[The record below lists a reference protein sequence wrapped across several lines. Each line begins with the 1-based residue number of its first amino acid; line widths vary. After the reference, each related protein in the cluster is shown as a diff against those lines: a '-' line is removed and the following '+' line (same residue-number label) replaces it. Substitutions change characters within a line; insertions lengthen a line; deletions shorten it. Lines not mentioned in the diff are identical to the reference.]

1 MDTGVQ
7 AMFIISL
14 VLWCTISFALDDAAA
29 TRIPN
34 VGILPL
40 SMKENPQLCQLCEE
54 FASEALF
61 YLNEN
66 ETQTE
71 IIDTLHQACSKFGSF
86 KLECTRLVDYYVP
99 LFFTKIASLSPEEF
113 CASASFCGGV
123 TFIRLPRHEDTCTLC
138 HEVVDEVVTNLEDPG
153 MELKIIE
160 ILLKGCNNAEDYVQ
174 KCKRLIIQNAPII
187 MENIKKFLEKRDFCN
202 SIHVCGSKS
211 VRAGSQVLRSLSSA

>member
-1 MDTGVQ
+1 MDTGAQ

-14 VLWCTISFALDDAAA
+14 VLWCTTSFALDDAAA
-29 TRIPN
+29 TRIPI
-34 VGILPL
+34 VGTLPL

>member
-1 MDTGVQ
+1 MDTGAQ

-14 VLWCTISFALDDAAA
+14 VLWCTTSFALDDAAA
-29 TRIPN
+29 TRIPI
-34 VGILPL
+34 VGTLPL

-153 MELKIIE
+153 MEVFACYTII
-160 ILLKGCNNAEDYVQ
+160 ISFYATQFLYGLCLFFML
-174 KCKRLIIQNAPII
+174 CSLIVMIQVT
-187 MENIKKFLEKRDFCN
+187 F
-202 SIHVCGSKS
+202 
-211 VRAGSQVLRSLSSA
+211 SLNFW